1 MGGDGSQND
10 GLDDSRRSE
19 IFQLYR
25 GGTPL
30 ADDRLNLSEKI
41 AKQIEQIV
49 KESVKIDLEILQFLR
64 EDYEEIRRAAKEEG
78 VSPAKLIATV
88 LDGIRKGLIEGG
100 VVSLEMIKSI
110 LSASKT
116 ELEKLE
122 NRWRGKGTDRM
133 E

>member
-1 MGGDGSQND
+1 MA
-10 GLDDSRRSE
+10 E
-19 IFQLYR
+19 
-25 GGTPL
+25 
-30 ADDRLNLSEKI
+30 DRLNLSEKI

-78 VSPAKLIATV
+78 VSPAKLIATI

-122 NRWRGKGTDRM
+122 NRWRGKK
-133 E
+133 